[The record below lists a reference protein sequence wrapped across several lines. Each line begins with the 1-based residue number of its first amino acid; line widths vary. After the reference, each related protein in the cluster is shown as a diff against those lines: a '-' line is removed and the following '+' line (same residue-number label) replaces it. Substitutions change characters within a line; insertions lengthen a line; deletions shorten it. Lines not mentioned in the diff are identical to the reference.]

1 MSCHTTILEILDTL
15 ILSLVLVPKEIQANT
30 SRPFLVILSA
40 MEVQSLRFLWSSHY
54 KQVLFLSNY
63 NTQNLNPTHTFL
75 YSKKSSN
82 LGFFHHQKNMP
93 SLPQPTS
100 NILFI
105 TSSPC
110 FPEIILPISLQ
121 KHDPQSSWR
130 IFIEQLRLCSISETN
145 SPSSFIITFK
155 ATKHTKNK
163 NPSKVKFFSAIE
175 TLHR

>member
-1 MSCHTTILEILDTL
+1 
-15 ILSLVLVPKEIQANT
+15 
-30 SRPFLVILSA
+30 

-145 SPSSFIITFK
+145 SPSSFHHNFQS
-155 ATKHTKNK
+155 NK
-163 NPSKVKFFSAIE
+163 THQKQKPLKSKIFQCHWNIALLTVQPSIWIKVYSVHPQKTSDTAFR
-175 TLHR
+175 L